1 MNHIFYLVGAKKT
14 RQKDFTLPSKF
25 EVQIEKVI
33 DIWLNNFLLKSFIQA
48 EMSKRPITD
57 LQSDD
62 EDDSDVDVD
71 DEFSDEDEDI
81 EDGGPSSMP
90 KK

>member
-1 MNHIFYLVGAKKT
+1 
-14 RQKDFTLPSKF
+14 
-25 EVQIEKVI
+25 
-33 DIWLNNFLLKSFIQA
+33 
-48 EMSKRPITD
+48 MSKRPITD

>member
-1 MNHIFYLVGAKKT
+1 MNSI
-14 RQKDFTLPSKF
+14 
-25 EVQIEKVI
+25 
-33 DIWLNNFLLKSFIQA
+33 NFHLESQ

-62 EDDSDVDVD
+62 DDSDVDVD
-71 DEFSDEDEDI
+71 DEFSDDDDDEL
-81 EDGGPSSMP
+81 EEGPASRP